1 MSVPGVGSGPLPRLS
16 VGISRRSK
24 PSARLVTRFMDEAR
38 LKRFMDRTEA
48 LARVVELLRRAQEAE
63 YEAELN
69 EALRQADEILD
80 RLAAEGPM

>member
-1 MSVPGVGSGPLPRLS
+1 M
-16 VGISRRSK
+16 
-24 PSARLVTRFMDEAR
+24 ARI
-38 LKRFMDRTEA
+38 EA
-48 LARVVELLRRAQEAE
+48 LARVVELLRRAQKAE